1 MELEEIVALSVK
13 HNVSDLHLCN
23 ASTPRWRRQGKL
35 EPAPFTSPDIGKIL
49 ADWLNAEQLAQW
61 QACGQVDF
69 ALAPAG
75 GPRLRASAFVH
86 NRGLSLALRLL
97 AETCPQLAD
106 LGAPAALTELLNEES
121 GLILVTGATGSGKS
135 TTLAA
140 MVGYLNQRLNGH
152 ILTLEDP
159 VEFIHHS
166 ERCLIQQREIGR
178 HCPSFAAALRAA
190 LRQDPDVILLG
201 ELRDSETIRL
211 ALTAA
216 GPDIWLWRRCI
227 RAVRHRRL
235 KGWWM
240 FFPLRRKSRFVA
252 SWREVYARCWHKNCF
267 RILLAEELRYT
278 SFWLIPRRWR
288 I

>member
-121 GLILVTGATGSGKS
+121 GLIWSRAP
-135 TTLAA
+135 
-140 MVGYLNQRLNGH
+140 
-152 ILTLEDP
+152 P
-159 VEFIHHS
+159 V
-166 ERCLIQQREIGR
+166 
-178 HCPSFAAALRAA
+178 
-190 LRQDPDVILLG
+190 
-201 ELRDSETIRL
+201 
-211 ALTAA
+211 A
-216 GPDIWLWRRCI
+216 GNPPPWRR
-227 RAVRHRRL
+227 
-235 KGWWM
+235 WWAI
-240 FFPLRRKSRFVA
+240 LISA
-252 SWREVYARCWHKNCF
+252 SMA
-267 RILLAEELRYT
+267 I
-278 SFWLIPRRWR
+278 S
-288 I
+288 